1 MVIRKRDEAGLPPIP
16 PIPTQVVTNG
26 EFVPLPKTQK
36 QREVDLRLLEYADR
50 YGKPRGLSRRRFLM
64 TTSGFAAAMLA
75 MNKVYGREF
84 FRVAEVEAADETAAI
99 EAQLKTRKG
108 TQFIFD
114 DQTHWLNAAKL
125 EHAQTERGKIVR
137 DFLMGFRNSVLPN
150 SKIQDIGTEE
160 AYVKQM
166 FLESETTMSIISG
179 VPAAAGDDE
188 ILLPIE
194 SMVGTRDHVNAKAG
208 TRRMLS
214 HGLVAPNDPRNLDM
228 MEWQAKDLKID
239 SWKGYTADGIS
250 GRYPSG
256 GHYGGW
262 YLDDAKV
269 AYPMYD
275 KARKLGIKTFC
286 IHKGLAVIWFDEK
299 YCRLHDLEPAVLANP
314 DINFIIYHSG
324 YPWVDDLV
332 NITRWKRN
340 PALNVANNVY
350 AELGSTF
357 ALTVTGAPMEAA
369 HVLGKLVTHMGS
381 DRIMWGSDSTWWGS
395 PQWQID
401 AFRRFQIP
409 EDMQKGYGYKPITD
423 KDKELI
429 LGLNAAR
436 VYGINAEQTM
446 KQLAQDAISN
456 VRAAIAPK
464 MTQEFR
470 KYAAAAGMKLA

>member
-1 MVIRKRDEAGLPPIP
+1 MVIRRRDEAGLPPIP

-36 QREVDLRLLEYADR
+36 QRGVDLRLLEYADR
-50 YGKPRGLSRRRFLM
+50 YGKPRGRSRRSFRI

-75 MNKVYGREF
+75 MNKGYGREF
-84 FRVAEVEAADETAAI
+84 FRVAEVDAADETAAI

-125 EHAQTERGKIVR
+125 EYAQTERGKIVR

-228 MEWQAKDLKID
+228 MEWQAKDLD
-239 SWKGYTADGIS
+239 
-250 GRYPSG
+250 
-256 GHYGGW
+256 
-262 YLDDAKV
+262 
-269 AYPMYD
+269 
-275 KARKLGIKTFC
+275 RKSTSELQSLTN
-286 IHKGLAVIWFDEK
+286 LV
-299 YCRLHDLEPAVLANP
+299 CRLLLEKKKKTQSEPP
-314 DINFIIYHSG
+314 INRTLS
-324 YPWVDDLV
+324 
-332 NITRWKRN
+332 
-340 PALNVANNVY
+340 
-350 AELGSTF
+350 
-357 ALTVTGAPMEAA
+357 
-369 HVLGKLVTHMGS
+369 
-381 DRIMWGSDSTWWGS
+381 
-395 PQWQID
+395 
-401 AFRRFQIP
+401 
-409 EDMQKGYGYKPITD
+409 
-423 KDKELI
+423 
-429 LGLNAAR
+429 NAR
-436 VYGINAEQTM
+436 HHT
-446 KQLAQDAISN
+446 
-456 VRAAIAPK
+456 PH
-464 MTQEFR
+464 TQ
-470 KYAAAAGMKLA
+470 

>member
-1 MVIRKRDEAGLPPIP
+1 MVIRKHDEADLRPIP

-36 QREVDLRLLEYADR
+36 QREVDLRLMEYADR
-50 YGKPRGLSRRRFLM
+50 YGTSRGLSRRRFLM
-64 TTSGFAAAMLA
+64 TASGFAAAMLA

-84 FRVAEVEAADETAAI
+84 FRVAEVEAADEAAAI

-114 DQTHWLNAAKL
+114 DQTHWLNAATF
-125 EHAQTERGKIVR
+125 EHAKTERGKIVR

-150 SKIQDIGTEE
+150 SKIQDIGT
-160 AYVKQM
+160 
-166 FLESETTMSIISG
+166 
-179 VPAAAGDDE
+179 
-188 ILLPIE
+188 
-194 SMVGTRDHVNAKAG
+194 
-208 TRRMLS
+208 
-214 HGLVAPNDPRNLDM
+214 
-228 MEWQAKDLKID
+228 
-239 SWKGYTADGIS
+239 
-250 GRYPSG
+250 
-256 GHYGGW
+256 
-262 YLDDAKV
+262 KV

-286 IHKGLAVIWFDEK
+286 IRKGLAVIWFDEK
-299 YCRLHDLEPAVLANP
+299 YCRLHDLQPAALASQHL
-314 DINFIIYHSG
+314 NFIIYHSG
-324 YPWVDDLV
+324 YPWVDDLA
-332 NITRWKRN
+332 NITWFKRN
-340 PALNVANNVY
+340 PALNVANNIY

-357 ALTVTGAPMEAA
+357 AMTVTGAPLEAA
-369 HVLGKLVTHMGS
+369 HVLGKLVTHVGS

-409 EDMQKGYGYKPITD
+409 EDIQKGYGYKPITD

-436 VYGINAEQTM
+436 VYGINVEQTM
-446 KQLAQDAISN
+446 KQLAQDTISN

-464 MTQEFR
+464 MTEEFR
-470 KYAAAAGMKLA
+470 KYAAAAGMK

>member
-1 MVIRKRDEAGLPPIP
+1 MVIRKHDEADLRPIP

-36 QREVDLRLLEYADR
+36 QREVDLRLMEYADR
-50 YGKPRGLSRRRFLM
+50 YGTSRGLSRRRFLM
-64 TTSGFAAAMLA
+64 TASGFAAAMLA

-84 FRVAEVEAADETAAI
+84 FRVAEVEAADEAAAI

-108 TQFIFD
+108 SQFVFD

-125 EHAQTERGKIVR
+125 EHAKTERGKIVR

-194 SMVGTRDHVNAKAG
+194 SMVGTRDHVN
-208 TRRMLS
+208 T
-214 HGLVAPNDPRNLDM
+214 
-228 MEWQAKDLKID
+228 
-239 SWKGYTADGIS
+239 
-250 GRYPSG
+250 
-256 GHYGGW
+256 
-262 YLDDAKV
+262 KV

-299 YCRLHDLEPAVLANP
+299 YCRLHDLEPAALANP
-314 DINFIIYHSG
+314 DLNFIIYHSG

-369 HVLGKLVTHMGS
+369 HVMGKLITHVGP

>member
-1 MVIRKRDEAGLPPIP
+1 MVIKKDEEPDLPPVP
-16 PIPTQVVTNG
+16 PIPTRVLSNG
-26 EFVPLPKTQK
+26 EYVPLPKTQK
-36 QREVDLRLLEYADR
+36 QREVDHRLLEYADR
-50 YGKPRGLSRRRFLM
+50 YGKPRGLSRRRFLK
-64 TTSGFAAAMLA
+64 TASGFAAAMLA
-75 MNKVYGREF
+75 MNKVYGRTF
-84 FRVAEVEAADETAAI
+84 FSVAEVEAADEAAAV
-99 EAQLKTRKG
+99 EAALKKRKG
-108 TQFIFD
+108 SQFVLD
-114 DQTHWLNAAKL
+114 DQTHWLNAAAL
-125 EHAQTERGKIVR
+125 ENAKTERGKIVR
-137 DFLMGFRNSVLPN
+137 DFLMGFRNSVRPN
-150 SKIQDIGTEE
+150 SKIQDIGTEV
-160 AYVKQM
+160 AYVQQM

-179 VPAAAGDDE
+179 VPAAANDPE

-256 GHYGGW
+256 GYYGGW
-262 YLDDAKV
+262 FLDDLKV
-269 AYPMYD
+269 AFPMYD

-299 YCRLHDLEPAVLANP
+299 YCRLHDLEPAALANP
-314 DINFIIYHSG
+314 DLNFIIYHSG

-357 ALTVTGAPMEAA
+357 ALTVTGAPMECA
-369 HVLGKLVTHMGS
+369 HVMGKLITHVGA

-409 EDMQKGYGYKPITD
+409 EDIQKGYGYKPITD
-423 KDKELI
+423 KDKEMI

-436 VYGINAEQTM
+436 VYGIDVAKTM
-446 KQLAQDAISN
+446 TQLAQDEISTL
-456 VRAAIAPK
+456 RAAVAPQF
-464 MTQEFR
+464 TPEYR
-470 KYAAAAGMKLA
+470 KYAAAAGVQTG

>member
-50 YGKPRGLSRRRFLM
+50 YGKPRGLSPRRFLM

-84 FRVAEVEAADETAAI
+84 FRVAEVEAADEAAAI

-114 DQTHWLNAAKL
+114 DQTHWLNAATL
-125 EHAQTERGKIVR
+125 EHAKTERGKIAR

-214 HGLVAPNDPRNLDM
+214 QGLVAPNDPRNLDM
-228 MEWQAKDLKID
+228 MEWQGQELQNH
-239 SWKGYTADGIS
+239 SWEGDTADGIS

-256 GHYGGW
+256 GYYGGGDPHHVKGAHPL
-262 YLDDAKV
+262 YEKGPQPRLKNLFIPKGV
-269 AYPMYD
+269 A
-275 KARKLGIKTFC
+275 RIS
-286 IHKGLAVIWFDEK
+286 VREK
-299 YCRLHDLEPAVLANP
+299 DCPPPPPQPAA
-314 DINFIIYHSG
+314 
-324 YPWVDDLV
+324 
-332 NITRWKRN
+332 
-340 PALNVANNVY
+340 PA
-350 AELGSTF
+350 
-357 ALTVTGAPMEAA
+357 
-369 HVLGKLVTHMGS
+369 
-381 DRIMWGSDSTWWGS
+381 
-395 PQWQID
+395 
-401 AFRRFQIP
+401 
-409 EDMQKGYGYKPITD
+409 
-423 KDKELI
+423 
-429 LGLNAAR
+429 
-436 VYGINAEQTM
+436 
-446 KQLAQDAISN
+446 
-456 VRAAIAPK
+456 
-464 MTQEFR
+464 
-470 KYAAAAGMKLA
+470 